1 MSCSGRLAVAG
12 AGDSAAWQQDR
23 GDRVAGAE
31 GLLTGRLTLP
41 TPGEGGG
48 SCATLRVTFM
58 PVQRPHRLLRL
69 AIASI
74 VAICAGALLAGSALA
89 APTESTKKRPGKRPP
104 VKSVEIGVFGDVLTT
119 KRNRALYYWTPEK
132 RRKGKIFCTGACEA
146 AWPALTVKKGVKF
159 RKRIKGIPGKFGT
172 IRRPDGKRQV
182 THRGLPLYTYA
193 HERRRQV
200 LCDNV
205 NGWFVIRVAKRQTS
219 TAFTGPFT

>member
-1 MSCSGRLAVAG
+1 MLTIPGSRSRYCDGLSRRSWLQIGGLALGGLALP
-12 AGDSAAWQQDR
+12 DILR
-23 GDRVAGAE
+23 AE
-31 GLLTGRLTLP
+31 AQTG
-41 TPGEGGG
+41 
-48 SCATLRVTFM
+48 
-58 PVQRPHRLLRL
+58 Q
-69 AIASI
+69 
-74 VAICAGALLAGSALA
+74 
-89 APTESTKKRPGKRPP
+89 
-104 VKSVEIGVFGDVLTT
+104 
-119 KRNRALYYWTPEK
+119 
-132 RRKGKIFCTGACEA
+132 
-146 AWPALTVKKGVKF
+146 